1 MFAKPKTPD
10 KFSRYT
16 DPTGEF
22 SNRELKLGVW
32 YLKHKLLLQK
42 IGLRLLIVWCVV
54 TVGYSFGYWLYYF
67 SYGYFQDQKMAGNL
81 AREIPNHAVV
91 NALFNAKDLQVGR
104 IEVYNS
110 VSELFDFT
118 AQVKNP
124 NSRNTAR
131 VTYKF
136 VYNGGETALA
146 QTMLLPMSE
155 RPIVYF
161 GQKSD
166 IYPTAPRLVIEKVE
180 WKRVGAEEVP
190 DIGAFLAERL
200 NFTMENF
207 VFTKASQ
214 ITGTLNHQ
222 IEFDLFNDS
231 AYGYWEPKFY
241 VELID
246 GVQTVGTIYLVV
258 PKFKAGEMRHIDLRS
273 LVDTLDVSEVKI
285 WPAFNPFDQA
295 AYLKVE

>member
-1 MFAKPKTPD
+1 M
-10 KFSRYT
+10 
-16 DPTGEF
+16 
-22 SNRELKLGVW
+22 
-32 YLKHKLLLQK
+32 
-42 IGLRLLIVWCVV
+42 
-54 TVGYSFGYWLYYF
+54 
-67 SYGYFQDQKMAGNL
+67 
-81 AREIPNHAVV
+81 
-91 NALFNAKDLQVGR
+91 
-104 IEVYNS
+104 
-110 VSELFDFT
+110 
-118 AQVKNP
+118 
-124 NSRNTAR
+124 
-131 VTYKF
+131 
-136 VYNGGETALA
+136 
-146 QTMLLPMSE
+146 
-155 RPIVYF
+155 
-161 GQKSD
+161 
-166 IYPTAPRLVIEKVE
+166 IEKVE
-180 WKRVGAEEVP
+180 WKRVGAEEVA

>member
-22 SNRELKLGVW
+22 SNRELTLGVW

-42 IGLRLLIVWCVV
+42 IGKNILIVWCVV

-67 SYGYFQDQKMAGNL
+67 SYGYFQDQKMAAAL
-81 AREIPNHAVV
+81 VREAPNHEVIS
-91 NALFNAKDLQVGR
+91 ALFNAKDLQVGR

-110 VSELFDFT
+110 VSELFDFV
-118 AQVKNP
+118 ARVKNP
-124 NSRNTAR
+124 NQRNIAR

-136 VYNGGETALA
+136 VYNGGETASA
-146 QTMLLPMSE
+146 QTLLLPNSE

-166 IYPTAPRLVIEKVE
+166 IYPTAPRLVIEKTE
-180 WKRVGAEEVP
+180 WKRIGAEETQ
-190 DIGAFLAERL
+190 DIGAFLAERM
-200 NFTMENF
+200 NFTVENF
-207 VFTKASQ
+207 TFTKASQ
-214 ITGTLNHQ
+214 ITGTLNSQ
-222 IEFDLFNDS
+222 IEFDLFNDT
-231 AYGYWEPKFY
+231 AYGYWDAKFY

-246 GVQTVGTIYLVV
+246 GAQTVGVIYLVV
-258 PKFKAGEMRHIDLRS
+258 PKFKTGEMRHIDLRS
-273 LVDTLDVSEVKI
+273 LIDTLDVSDIKV
-285 WPAFNPFDQA
+285 WPAFNPFDLSV
-295 AYLKVE
+295 YLKVE